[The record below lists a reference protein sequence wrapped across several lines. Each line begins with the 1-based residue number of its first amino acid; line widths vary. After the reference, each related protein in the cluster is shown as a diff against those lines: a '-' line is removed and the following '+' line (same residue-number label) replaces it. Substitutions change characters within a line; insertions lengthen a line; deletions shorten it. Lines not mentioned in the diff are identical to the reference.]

1 MLMNNKKGWNNSR
14 RSKTYW
20 LAILFLVL
28 VIINIVDWFQI
39 ERMPVVGK
47 ICDWLMRL
55 YDHVTPIVAPS
66 DAQYVIFSLFTIVV
80 ICVMLIY
87 GFNFLC
93 GYLPNLQ
100 MSENTGVYSY
110 LLKSV
115 VLVDVFIGFVMEI
128 KAIHGLKAMMS
139 SFRPVSIALWVY
151 IVFFVLGSWWYWREV
166 LDFGYVTKNEKKLRE
181 KNGQENTVWYC
192 VSNCDERI
200 SSFARVPWYRKTN
213 TFLVDKKDLSC
224 FKGVEK
230 ESFFNY
236 LVMLDADNQLE
247 SDDED
252 NIRKLAC
259 LPHSR
264 MLVAIIGGKEKFSAL
279 TKFLE
284 DMQNTII
291 VDNISVQDVGKVDV
305 IRFIDEQMTNMKSKQ
320 KKHPLRLSDN
330 EIYKKTYIESG
341 KSPMLCVSFLKM
353 ITSTLDVLP
362 AIYALF
368 DFVDL
373 QYRLS
378 IARII
383 DTQYSK
389 QISWMKDKSRI
400 IGNIG
405 IMSRIIEKDVLV
417 PNSTMRSKSLS
428 YQELFGEIITD
439 QDMVLIKRYLSNYK
453 KDLTKPIW
461 ATIVY
466 LTYSLRNVL
475 RGHGT
480 FDKADAH
487 DLYNL
492 VYKLAILNV
501 YVLDSNEIHLEVS
514 DAVLAENNE
523 TTYYCVY
530 GQYKDGNKK
539 IMSPFLASM
548 GKENIL
554 VFNNWNKSNLI
565 KGKGNI
571 EYINYLDGTLILPE
585 YKQVELQ

>member
-1 MLMNNKKGWNNSR
+1 
-14 RSKTYW
+14 
-20 LAILFLVL
+20 
-28 VIINIVDWFQI
+28 
-39 ERMPVVGK
+39 
-47 ICDWLMRL
+47 
-55 YDHVTPIVAPS
+55 
-66 DAQYVIFSLFTIVV
+66 
-80 ICVMLIY
+80 
-87 GFNFLC
+87 
-93 GYLPNLQ
+93 
-100 MSENTGVYSY
+100 
-110 LLKSV
+110 
-115 VLVDVFIGFVMEI
+115 
-128 KAIHGLKAMMS
+128 
-139 SFRPVSIALWVY
+139 
-151 IVFFVLGSWWYWREV
+151 
-166 LDFGYVTKNEKKLRE
+166 
-181 KNGQENTVWYC
+181 
-192 VSNCDERI
+192 
-200 SSFARVPWYRKTN
+200 
-213 TFLVDKKDLSC
+213 
-224 FKGVEK
+224 
-230 ESFFNY
+230 
-236 LVMLDADNQLE
+236 
-247 SDDED
+247 
-252 NIRKLAC
+252 
-259 LPHSR
+259 
-264 MLVAIIGGKEKFSAL
+264 
-279 TKFLE
+279 
-284 DMQNTII
+284 
-291 VDNISVQDVGKVDV
+291 
-305 IRFIDEQMTNMKSKQ
+305 MTNIKSKQ
-320 KKHPLRLSDN
+320 KKHPLRFSDN

-368 DFVDL
+368 DFIDL

-417 PNSTMRSKSLS
+417 PNSAMQSKSLS

-439 QDMVLIKRYLSNYK
+439 QDMVLIKKYLSNYK

-461 ATIVY
+461 ATIIY

-480 FDKADAH
+480 FDKTDAH

-514 DAVLAENNE
+514 ENVLAKNNE

-548 GKENIL
+548 GDENIL

-565 KGKGNI
+565 KGKGSI